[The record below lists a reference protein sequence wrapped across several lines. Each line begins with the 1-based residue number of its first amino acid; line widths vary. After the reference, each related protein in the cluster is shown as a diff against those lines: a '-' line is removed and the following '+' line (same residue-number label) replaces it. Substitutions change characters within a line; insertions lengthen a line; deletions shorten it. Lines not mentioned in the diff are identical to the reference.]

1 MTGENTIS
9 FRSLGFLV
17 VTDCE
22 FTRDLIHFALE
33 AFQAEDIQDA
43 VSMPEV
49 LQTLRVFVPDVVLT
63 EMSLHTDGGTGVIH
77 HLQAITR
84 HLKATTAVVVF
95 TNRPIEIDI
104 FRAIRAGADD
114 ILRWPFSAHFLSQR
128 IARALIRRNAGL
140 RAPNLATRR
149 TPLKPKYRS
158 PEWPSV
164 AESAVRAYRQVTLTA
179 EEIQALTVS
188 A

>member
-1 MTGENTIS
+1 MIAEQPIS
-9 FRSLGFLV
+9 FKSLAFLV
-17 VTDCE
+17 VSNHE
-22 FTRDLIHFALE
+22 FTRDLLLFALE

-43 VSMPEV
+43 ASMPEV
-49 LQTLRVFVPDVVLT
+49 LQALRTFVPDVVLT
-63 EMSLHTDGGTGVIH
+63 EMSLPTDGGTGVVH

-84 HLKATTAVVVF
+84 HLKSTTAVLVF

-104 FRAIRAGADD
+104 LRAVRAGADD

-128 IARALIRRNAGL
+128 IARALIHRNAGL

-149 TPLKPKYRS
+149 NPSKPKYRS